1 LICPVRLKIA
11 PIRVLWWKKELSKFR
26 SGERKQLNRAKKTN
40 TLGDWARFE
49 EAQSIYKKAIVVAKK
64 ESWKTFC
71 KSTESAPEAFSLHT
85 ILSKE
90 TDVHLG
96 YLKLPN
102 GSYTESMEENE
113 PSYGSS
119 LSGISGVSIGLGGTT
134 KDQGE
139 I

>member
-1 LICPVRLKIA
+1 MRLKIA
-11 PIRVLWWKKELSKFR
+11 PIRVLWWNRELSKFR
-26 SGERKQLNRAKKTN
+26 SGERKQLNRAEKTN

-49 EAQSIYKKAIVVAKK
+49 EAQRIYKKAIVVAKRD
-64 ESWKTFC
+64 SWKTLC
-71 KSTESAPEAFSLHT
+71 ESIGSAPETFSLNR
-85 ILSKE
+85 IISKG
-90 TDVHLG
+90 TNVHLG

-102 GSYTESMEENE
+102 GSYTELIEETE

-119 LSGISGVSIGLGGTT
+119 LSGISGVSTGLGGTT

>member
-1 LICPVRLKIA
+1 MRLKSD
-11 PIRVLWWKKELSKFR
+11 PIRVLWWNRELSKFR
-26 SGERKQLNRAKKTN
+26 SGERKQLNRDKKTN
-40 TLGDWARFE
+40 TLSNWARFE
-49 EAQSIYKKAIVVAKK
+49 EAQRIYKRAIVVAKRD
-64 ESWKTFC
+64 SWKTLC
-71 KSTESAPEAFSLHT
+71 ESIKSAPEAFSLHR

-90 TDVHLG
+90 TNVHLG

-102 GSYTESMEENE
+102 GSYTESIEKSE

-119 LSGISGVSIGLGGTT
+119 LFGISGVSTWLGGMT